1 MKHATTRAAWPPTGA
16 SGELPFED
24 SIGYQIRATHRTL
37 QRYLQSM
44 IEPHGVSSGSWYF
57 LRALWHEDGLTQRQL
72 AIRIGIREPTVLIT
86 IKDMEARGLVKR
98 VRSEADRRKI
108 HVWLT
113 PRAKRLKSKLI
124 PLARHVVATAA
135 GNLTTT
141 EIRRLLQQLTEIQ
154 NSLNAAI
161 ARGEPAAGAQ
171 RTVAQTPAAPPRSAR

>member
-1 MKHATTRAAWPPTGA
+1 MKHATTRAAWPPTGV

-57 LRALWHEDGLTQRQL
+57 LRALWHEDGLTQREL
-72 AIRIGIREPTVLIT
+72 AVRIGIREPTVLIT

-98 VRSEADRRKI
+98 VRSETDRRKM

-113 PRAKRLKSKLI
+113 ARGKQLKKKLI

-135 GNLTTT
+135 GDLSTA
-141 EIRRLLQQLTEIQ
+141 EIRSFLKQLGEIQ

-161 ARGEPAAGAQ
+161 ARGGTAPAA
-171 RTVAQTPAAPPRSAR
+171 RPRS